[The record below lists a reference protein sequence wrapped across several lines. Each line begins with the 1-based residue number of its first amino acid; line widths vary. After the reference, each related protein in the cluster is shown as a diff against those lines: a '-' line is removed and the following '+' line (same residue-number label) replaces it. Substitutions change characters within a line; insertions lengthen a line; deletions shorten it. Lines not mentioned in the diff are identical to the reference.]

1 MTQAEFTRALL
12 DRLSGIPE
20 NDQQKA
26 LDYYGEMIADGM
38 EDGLSE
44 CEAVARLGS
53 PQSIADTILT
63 ETPITKIVK
72 ERLRPKRR
80 ISAWEWILLILGS
93 PVWVSVLIALA
104 AVLFS
109 VYATL
114 WAVVISL
121 FAATLGIAAGA
132 LGALALAIRGAVI
145 GNFAQCALYIGAA
158 LICAGLSIVLFGLSC
173 LITKGIVILSKKML
187 LGMKLAFAGKG
198 DIE

>member
-12 DRLSGIPE
+12 ERLAGIPE

-53 PQSIADTILT
+53 PQSIADTILS

-72 ERLRPKRR
+72 ERLRPKRK
-80 ISAWEWILLILGS
+80 IGIWEWILIVLGS
-93 PVWVSVLIALA
+93 PVWLPLLLSLA
-104 AVLFS
+104 AVAVS
-109 VYATL
+109 VYVVL
-114 WAVVISL
+114 WAVAIT
-121 FAATLGIAAGA
+121 FYAATLGVAVGA
-132 LGALALAIRGAVI
+132 LGAVVLAIRGGAL
-145 GNFAQCALYIGAA
+145 GNLGQCFLYIGAA
-158 LICAGLSIVLFGLSC
+158 FICAGLTICLFWLSH

-187 LGMKLAFAGKG
+187 LGMKMAFAGKG
-198 DIE
+198 A